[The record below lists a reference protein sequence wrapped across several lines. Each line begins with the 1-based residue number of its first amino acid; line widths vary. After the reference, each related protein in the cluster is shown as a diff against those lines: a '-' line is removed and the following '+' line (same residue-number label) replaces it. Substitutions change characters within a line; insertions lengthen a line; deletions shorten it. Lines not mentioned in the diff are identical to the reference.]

1 MTSDDQCPRCGA
13 SLPWAG
19 AGDVP
24 AVMNSQT
31 SIDGLRARAEQRL
44 RGPQRP
50 VTDAQLGIRERL
62 AARRA
67 ALAGQAPP
75 GMMAGVFASASGE
88 GGAVQETTAQS
99 RFASRVAARRSGIL
113 DRDWAQQAADDA
125 AQAAA
130 DETGLS
136 LHGSPT
142 QEGAWRQGGRFAP
155 GAARRRAVA
164 LFEEHRR
171 RLAEER
177 EVQEDF
183 AEALGMNAERAA
195 APAEEAAG
203 PAGEYRKEHRKGSR
217 QCPHCGHMNLAAEA
231 ATGICSY
238 CGEPL
243 DDSAGEAAGTEGS
256 RGRGRS
262 GGFRQGASR
271 RIRGMGTGAAVATG
285 LVGALLGGAIG
296 NVSGAVSDVLEM
308 ALRGLGQTG
317 QGLARVGKA
326 FADAFA
332 TAIKVSVTL
341 GAAAVGGAI
350 ALILGPAIMVAF
362 GAIGG
367 MIGGALGML
376 GAAVGKVFGEAL
388 QGAKQVLDDITGTAL
403 GFADAIMRIVWTS
416 GQAASSAGELVFAM
430 DAMGIKAGETAGIF
444 GQWGM
449 RAEFLDAKLGALG
462 ATLVRN
468 KDGTTDWAQTLG
480 LLRQRVLE
488 LPDMMRLPMLAT
500 VFGQGGAQQMLG
512 KFMLPDEQF
521 GAAMARGQEGQQYS
535 ATLERVKMLL
545 EPVLQRVRQIASLIK
560 LDMVEAALPRMVR
573 LLQQVERLWSANR
586 DRLREFAAMIPNL
599 IVRGI
604 DRMLA
609 GAERMLELLPQWVE
623 WAKRFGE
630 IMRDVVNTMV
640 RVLNW
645 ADRALMGGKGGIPFV
660 PELPWQQKA
669 PGRAAGGPVR
679 AGQPYTVGEQGEE
692 TFVPDQDGQILNQDA
707 LERYNRELDN
717 KTHWV
722 KGLLATT
729 AAGAIGGSFIPGV
742 GTFLGGV
749 MGLTVGL
756 FMGLAR
762 EIPHQLRLSRAK
774 REMYEEPEKGPGM
787 PWGTIGGGALL
798 GAGIGRMFGPWGMAV
813 GGAAGAV
820 GGYFAGRK
828 IQTERERLGQMW
840 AEVSQG
846 SAQDPNRPKTPLETW
861 AQEQQGTLR
870 GIREDLAKFLTGGP
884 GGMPL
889 PTMKHEIVVRPTPY
903 FFAELAS
910 QEVTQQYLSLIQAT
924 VG

>member
-67 ALAGQAPP
+67 ALAGQAHP

-560 LDMVEAALPRMVR
+560 LDMVEAALPWMVR

-692 TFVPDQDGQILNQDA
+692 TFVPDQSGVVLPWQSGGLKFWMDAIDDSQALSLEIILRA
-707 LERYNRELDN
+707 LGHGRFLSTLDVPVREMPYWHRVR
-717 KTHWV
+717 KAQQAMY
-722 KGLLATT
+722 GEPE
-729 AAGAIGGSFIPGV
+729 PGV
-742 GTFLGGV
+742 
-749 MGLTVGL
+749 
-756 FMGLAR
+756 
-762 EIPHQLRLSRAK
+762 
-774 REMYEEPEKGPGM
+774 
-787 PWGTIGGGALL
+787 PWGTIGAGAAT

-840 AEVSQG
+840 AEASQG

-910 QEVTQQYLSLIQAT
+910 QEVAQQYLSLIQAT